1 MMMLIEVTV
10 DQDDGREYLQ
20 CEYNKDGDSYR
31 SPWSN
36 KYFPPVEA
44 DDDPDYQPI
53 YPSQDLLEMEGKA
66 NDLLFKYCKLYYD
79 SDFHSSVYFFDTDTA
94 NGFGSC
100 WLIKKSKWS
109 RAQLFHQFSI
119 FSGKDDK
126 NAGIKEGSWDAIH
139 LVTTTIDGQN
149 KVKYRLNSTIFLFI
163 DSVADDYG

>member
-1 MMMLIEVTV
+1 MDE
-10 DQDDGREYLQ
+10 DDGREFLQ

-31 SPWSN
+31 SPWTN

-66 NDLLFKYCKLYYD
+66 NDLFFRYCKLYYD

-100 WLIKKSKWS
+100 WLIKKSKFQHYLIVSNIFIYLLQPRMTRMRES
-109 RAQLFHQFSI
+109 RRA
-119 FSGKDDK
+119 
-126 NAGIKEGSWDAIH
+126 AGTPCI
-139 LVTTTIDGQN
+139 
-149 KVKYRLNSTIFLFI
+149 
-163 DSVADDYG
+163 